1 MFFYYYY
8 LFNGIPLRD
17 SFGRSETKFT
27 ARVGDE
33 SAQFIL
39 SSGYISMF

>member
-1 MFFYYYY
+1 MFFPF
-8 LFNGIPLRD
+8 FNGIPLRD
-17 SFGRSETKFT
+17 SFERSEIKFT

-39 SSGYISMF
+39 SLGYISMF